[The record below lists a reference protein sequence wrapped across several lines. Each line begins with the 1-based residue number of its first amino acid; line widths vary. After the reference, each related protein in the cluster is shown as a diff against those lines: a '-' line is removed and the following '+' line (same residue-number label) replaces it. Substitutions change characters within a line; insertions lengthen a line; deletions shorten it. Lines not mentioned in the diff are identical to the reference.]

1 MTRSLSES
9 RAASEVLAG
18 LSDVQR
24 EAASYLDGPL
34 VIVAGPGSGKTRVMS
49 HRMAYLIASGV
60 LPWRALGV
68 TFTNKAAGELA
79 ARCET
84 LVSRFVPGSEKAH
97 VSTFH
102 SWGARFLRRHS
113 DLAELRPEFSIYDRD
128 DQTQLMKRLLSDAE
142 SDLGV
147 NGVLA
152 EISRA
157 KNDNT
162 DADTYASLS
171 TDRRHEMYAEMY
183 ALYQSALVEANAVDF
198 DDLLMLPFRILVG
211 NPEVRGH
218 WQERYLHLMV
228 DEFQDTNSLQFDLVA
243 LLGARHRNVCVVG
256 DPDQSIYSWRNARPE
271 NMHSF
276 RKTFDG
282 ARVFELNE
290 SYRSTK
296 KIIAVADTLIANN
309 DRNFERTLFTN
320 NDDGAD
326 IRVVGANSPEEEA
339 RLVMDRYERLSGAS
353 LGFDGAVLYRTN
365 AQSRVI
371 EDECIQRGIPYRLIG
386 GLRFYD
392 RREVKDALAM
402 LKMVVN
408 PTDEVSFRR
417 IVNVPPRG
425 IGAVTLRKLEHYAL
439 NQRVTLMD
447 AALAT
452 TDPVLAQ
459 SMGIAG
465 KTLSRVAEFGRFIRL
480 LMQNSERMEVAELLE
495 FALKGSGYLRWLG
508 KDPSTQLERRQ
519 NLDELV
525 SVARQFGTTSS
536 QTDPRQALNEFLE
549 HAALFSNVDS
559 LDVESEDA
567 LSLITLHQAKGL
579 EFDTVFIIGVSEG
592 LLPHQM
598 AMEQSALGDGDGAE
612 LMEERRLMY
621 VGMTRAKRELQLSY
635 SGTTSRGFPVM
646 RSRFLDEI
654 DGQYVEDV
662 GWRGSVRQIRDGSFS
677 SARQVPR
684 HRDSRV
690 SPNPSDAVVGLA
702 GTVNA
707 DWDYC
712 AGEKVVHPTFGRG
725 VVINS
730 RKSGGDVVVNVA
742 FMDSAAGVKQLMAS
756 MANLERVAPV
766 ADAG

>member
-1 MTRSLSES
+1 MLSSSTVSAADEVLEGLSE
-9 RAASEVLAG
+9 
-18 LSDVQR
+18 VQR

-49 HRMAYLIASGV
+49 HRMAYLIATGV
-60 LPWRALGV
+60 QPWRALGV

-79 ARCET
+79 GRCES
-84 LVSRFVPGSEKAH
+84 LVSRFAPGAERAH

-102 SWGARFLRRHS
+102 SWGARFLRRHC
-113 DLAELRPEFSIYDRD
+113 DLAELRPEFSIYDRA
-128 DQTQLMKRLLSDAE
+128 DQTQLMKRLLSDME

-171 TDRRHEMYAEMY
+171 TDRRHEMNAEVY
-183 ALYQSALVEANAVDF
+183 SLYQSALVEANAVDF
-198 DDLLMLPFRILVG
+198 DDLLMLPFRILAG
-211 NPEVRGH
+211 NDDVRDY

-228 DEFQDTNSLQFDLVA
+228 DEFQDTNSLQFDLVT
-243 LLGARHRNVCVVG
+243 LLGARHGNVCIVG

-271 NMHSF
+271 NMHAF
-276 RKTFDG
+276 RQRFKG

-296 KIIAVADTLIANN
+296 KIIAVADTLISHNN
-309 DRNFERTLFTN
+309 RNFERTLFTN
-320 NDDGAD
+320 NDAGAD
-326 IRVVGANSPEEEA
+326 IRVVGANSPEQEA
-339 RLVMDRYERLSGAS
+339 QLVVDRYEQLSGVS
-353 LGFDGAVLYRTN
+353 PSFDGAVLYRTN

-402 LKMVVN
+402 LKVVVN

-425 IGAVTLRKLEHYAL
+425 IGAVTLRKLEYYAL

-447 AALAT
+447 ATLAS

-465 KTLSRVAEFGRFIRL
+465 KTLGRVADFGRFVRL

-495 FALKGSGYLRWLG
+495 FALKGSGYLQWLG

-519 NLDELV
+519 NLDELIT
-525 SVARQFGTTSS
+525 VARKFGTTSS
-536 QTDPRQALNEFLE
+536 QTDPSQALNEFLE
-549 HAALFSNVDS
+549 HSALFANVDS
-559 LDVESEDA
+559 LDDESEDA

-579 EFDTVFIIGVSEG
+579 EFDTVFIVGVSEG

-598 AMEQSALGDGDGAE
+598 AMEQSAMGLGDGEE

-621 VGMTRAKRELQLSY
+621 VGMTRARRELHLSY
-635 SGTTSRGFPVM
+635 AMSSSRGFPGM

-654 DGQYVEDV
+654 EGPYVEEA
-662 GWRGSVRQIRDGSFS
+662 GWRGSVRHIGNGSLRS
-677 SARQVPR
+677 SGRVVSGHAPR
-684 HRDSRV
+684 VDFDNSRAGLSDEESV
-690 SPNPSDAVVGLA
+690 SAALDYDAG
-702 GTVNA
+702 
-707 DWDYC
+707 DR
-712 AGEKVVHPTFGRG
+712 VVHPTYGRG

-756 MANLERVAPV
+756 MAKLERVAPGDN
-766 ADAG
+766 A

>member
-1 MTRSLSES
+1 MTRSLSTS
-9 RAASEVLAG
+9 NVAAEVLAG
-18 LSDVQR
+18 LSEVQR

-60 LPWRALGV
+60 APWRALGV

-79 ARCET
+79 TRCES
-84 LVSRFVPGSEKAH
+84 LVSRFVPGAERAH

-102 SWGARFLRRHS
+102 SWGARFLRRHC

-128 DQTQLMKRLLSDAE
+128 DQTRLMKRLLSDME

-162 DADTYASLS
+162 DSDTYASLS
-171 TDRRHEMYAEMY
+171 TDRRHEMNAEVY
-183 ALYQSALVEANAVDF
+183 ALYQSALLEANAVDF
-198 DDLLMLPFRILVG
+198 DDLLMLPFRILAG
-211 NPEVRGH
+211 NDDVRDY
-218 WQERYLHLMV
+218 WQDRYLHLMV
-228 DEFQDTNSLQFDLVA
+228 DEFQDTNSLQFDLVT
-243 LLGARHRNVCVVG
+243 LLGARHGNVCIVG

-271 NMHSF
+271 NMHAF
-276 RKTFDG
+276 RKVFDG

-296 KIIAVADTLIANN
+296 KIIAVADALIGNN
-309 DRNFERTLFTN
+309 ARNFERRLFTN
-320 NDDGAD
+320 NDAGAD
-326 IRVVGANSPEEEA
+326 IRVVATNTPEHEA
-339 RLVMDRYERLSGAS
+339 RLVIDRFEELSSSARRM
-353 LGFDGAVLYRTN
+353 DGAVLYRTN

-371 EDECIQRGIPYRLIG
+371 EDECIQRGIPYKLIG

-402 LKMVVN
+402 LKVVVN
-408 PTDEVSFRR
+408 PTDDVSFRR

-425 IGAVTLRKLEHYAL
+425 IGAVTLRKLENYAL
-439 NQRVTLMD
+439 NQRVTMMG
-447 AALAT
+447 AALASA
-452 TDPVLAQ
+452 DPVSAQ
-459 SMGIAG
+459 SMGITG
-465 KTLSRVAEFGRFIRL
+465 KSLARVSEFGRFLRL

-495 FALKGSGYLRWLG
+495 FALKGSDYLRWLG
-508 KDPSTQLERRQ
+508 NDPSTQLERRQ

-525 SVARQFGTTSS
+525 SVARQFGTTSLR
-536 QTDPRQALNEFLE
+536 TEPRQALNEFLE
-549 HAALFSNVDS
+549 HAALFSNVDT
-559 LDVESEDA
+559 LEEDSEDA
-567 LSLITLHQAKGL
+567 ISLITLHQAKGL
-579 EFDTVFIIGVSEG
+579 EFDVVFIIGVSEG

-598 AMEQSALGDGDGAE
+598 AMEQSALGDGME

-621 VGMTRAKRELQLSY
+621 VGITRAKCELQLSY
-635 SGTTSRGFPVM
+635 SGSTSRGFPAM

-654 DGQYVEDV
+654 DGPYVEEV
-662 GWRGSVRQIRDGSFS
+662 GWRGSVRQVGNGSI
-677 SARQVPR
+677 SAARR
-684 HRDSRV
+684 ASDDHASRV
-690 SPNPSDAVVGLA
+690 DTGVMPSGTNEVGSLSA
-702 GTVNA
+702 EL
-707 DWDYC
+707 DYY
-712 AGEKVVHPTFGRG
+712 AGERVVHPMYGRG

-730 RKSGGDVVVNVA
+730 RRSGGDVVVNVA
-742 FMDSAAGVKQLMAS
+742 FVDSSAGVKQLMAS
-756 MANLERVAPV
+756 MAKLERVAPV